1 MLYANHQQIWLI
13 ALPVAQPPPIRLVP
27 LHPNTMG
34 DAANIR
40 FCQSHRWGQVIEGGS
55 ADVTKK
61 RFFTHDN
68 QLGCGSLHR
77 QWRCHPQFPPPSHRG
92 VLAILLPLQIWPS
105 SHKTHCWLYYL
116 ATLSLHKNIPP
127 PPTPQQPT

>member
-1 MLYANHQQIWLI
+1 
-13 ALPVAQPPPIRLVP
+13 VAQPPPIRLVP

-77 QWRCHPQFPPPSHRG
+77 QWRCHPQFPPPLSQRSSSNSSSAPNMA
-92 VLAILLPLQIWPS
+92 VLSQDPLLALLSSYIVSSQKHPTSSNPS
-105 SHKTHCWLYYL
+105 T
-116 ATLSLHKNIPP
+116 TNIINHHY
-127 PPTPQQPT
+127 